1 MKRLKI
7 YLLAGTLLS
16 PLSLFAQTGN
26 DQIPTVSSE
35 ALINLQQHSVANQE
49 MNGTDETDV
58 DSKEAQK
65 RKAEAE
71 KAQKKA
77 EKERQKAQKEAEKAQ
92 KKAEKEAQKA
102 AEKEQKEA
110 EKEAQRLRKEAEKA
124 QKEAEKAREKAEAAQ
139 AKADAAQAKADEE
152 ASAPQKQK
160 AGEDAA
166 KGGGMASEP
175 SVKTNPSGQPEAATT
190 NENTESV
197 ARADEQH
204 GNPKK
209 MQKQHEKNAK
219 EIDRLLSQI
228 TQHED
233 APAYLLMMADHI
245 EENWI
250 AKPFSRYSPAKLEMA
265 IRAYERVAEQC
276 DRQDDRQKLQQ
287 AAKRLNGLYKD
298 AQLYWEVSEAISSPY
313 DKKVVAPLIPQMQKL
328 RDGVNQNKYPDKC
341 QDLKDLTRQ
350 LYFYDA
356 KVDIFKDLIDA
367 FDNALKDAQ
376 NVKGTLSQ
384 LRNEYQEDIEAIVEN
399 PWLGGQFE
407 EYIKNPLQSPV
418 RATIKGL
425 ITE

>member
-7 YLLAGTLLS
+7 YLLAGALLS
-16 PLSLFAQTGN
+16 SLGLFAQTGN

-35 ALINLQQHSVANQE
+35 APINLQQHSVANQE

-160 AGEDAA
+160 AGEGAA
-166 KGGGMASEP
+166 KDGDMTSEP
-175 SVKTNPSGQPEAATT
+175 SVKTNPSGQPEATST
-190 NENTESV
+190 NENTESM
-197 ARADEQH
+197 ARADEQQ
-204 GNPKK
+204 GNP
-209 MQKQHEKNAK
+209 MQKLHEKNAK
-219 EIDRLLSQI
+219 EIERLLGQI
-228 TQHED
+228 AQHED
-233 APAYLLMMADHI
+233 APVYLLMMAEHV

-250 AKPFSRYSPAKLEMA
+250 AKPHSHYSPAKLEMA

-287 AAKRLNGLYKD
+287 AAKRLSGLYKD
-298 AQLYWEVSEAISSPY
+298 AQLYWDAYEAICSPY
-313 DKKVVAPLIPQMQKL
+313 DKKMVAPLIPQMQKL
-328 RDGVNQNKYPDKC
+328 RDGVNQKKYPDKH

-376 NVKGTLSQ
+376 DVNGRLERLKQ
-384 LRNEYQEDIEAIVEN
+384 EYEEDIDAICEN
-399 PWLGGQFE
+399 PWLQGQFD
-407 EYIKNPLQSPV
+407 EYMKNPLNSPV

-425 ITE
+425 VTE

>member
-35 ALINLQQHSVANQE
+35 ALINLQQHSVVNQE

-175 SVKTNPSGQPEAATT
+175 SVKTNPSVLPEATST
-190 NENTESV
+190 IENTESV
-197 ARADEQH
+197 ARADEQQ

-209 MQKQHEKNAK
+209 MLKQHEKNAK

-250 AKPFSRYSPAKLEMA
+250 AKPFSQYSPAKLEMA

-276 DRQDDRQKLQQ
+276 DRQDDKQTLQQ
-287 AAKRLNGLYKD
+287 AAKRLSGLYDD
-298 AQLYWEVSEAISSPY
+298 ARLYWEAYEAVCSPY
-313 DKKVVAPLIPQMQKL
+313 DKKMVAPLIPQMQKL
-328 RDGVNQNKYPDKC
+328 RDGVNQKKYPDKC

-350 LYFYDA
+350 LYFYEA

-367 FDNALKDAQ
+367 FDEALKGSQ

-384 LRNEYQEDIEAIVEN
+384 LRNEFQEDIEAIVEN